1 MPKNTDPVF
10 KRMNLMTNRITKR
23 SEQLTD
29 IFHQIKQLNDD
40 ELADLYELVSLHN
53 EALFIVGDLTSEA
66 VQVRDTAYAER
77 KRIFAEILLGE
88 TGTVAVKEATAE
100 LAVKEHRQNEAK
112 YNAMYQ
118 KYKLMFQSLDHR
130 LIDYRQKRNKLEHE
144 LQTINDKQG

>member
-1 MPKNTDPVF
+1 
-10 KRMNLMTNRITKR
+10 MTNRITKR

-29 IFHQIKQLNDD
+29 IFHQIKQMNDD
-40 ELADLYELVSLHN
+40 ELADLNELVSLHN
-53 EALFIVGDLTSEA
+53 EALFIVADLTSEA
-66 VQVRDTAYAER
+66 LHVRYNVHAER
-77 KRIFAEILLGE
+77 KRVLAELILGE
-88 TGTVAVKEATAE
+88 TDTAPVKEATAE

-130 LIDYRQKRNKLEHE
+130 LIDYRQKRNQLEHE

>member
-1 MPKNTDPVF
+1 MARNF

-29 IFHQIKQLNDD
+29 IFHKIKQLDNN

-53 EALFIVGDLTSEA
+53 EALFIAGELTSEA
-66 VQVRDTAYAER
+66 VQVRDMAYAER
-77 KRIFAEILLGE
+77 KRIFAEIILGE

-100 LAVKEHRQNEAK
+100 LAVKEYRQQEAV

-118 KYKLMFQSLDHR
+118 KYKMHYDALDHR

-144 LQTINDKQG
+144 LQTINDRQG